1 MIIDVTN
8 NSVSGFRQAVTNAG
22 LKLKES
28 VTDEEIQNVLNKQSG
43 EVNFSLDKHDNKT
56 ITGYSF
62 IESDE

>member
-8 NSVSGFRQAVTNAG
+8 NTVSGFRQAVTNAG

-43 EVNFSLDKHDNKT
+43 QINFSLDKHDNKT
-56 ITGYSF
+56 ITGYMF
-62 IESDE
+62 IESTD